1 MSKQALLDAP
11 DEIRNIATLLA
22 ASLLMKDNV
31 EEEQQTALMLVDIA
45 LVRARE
51 LAQDLE
57 SGEVRHA

>member
-11 DEIRNIATLLA
+11 DEIRNIVTLLD
-22 ASLLMKDNV
+22 ASLLMKDTV

-51 LAQDLE
+51 LAQNLE
-57 SGEVRHA
+57 SGGVRHA

>member
-11 DEIRNIATLLA
+11 DEIRNIATLLD
-22 ASLLMKDNV
+22 ASLLMKDTV

-51 LAQDLE
+51 LAQNLE
-57 SGEVRHA
+57 SGGVRHA

>member
-51 LAQDLE
+51 LAQNLE
-57 SGEVRHA
+57 SGGVRHA

>member
-1 MSKQALLDAP
+1 MSKQTLLDAP

-22 ASLLMKDNV
+22 ASLLMKDSI
-31 EEEQQTALMLVDIA
+31 EEEQQTALMLVDIT

-57 SGEVRHA
+57 SLEVRHA